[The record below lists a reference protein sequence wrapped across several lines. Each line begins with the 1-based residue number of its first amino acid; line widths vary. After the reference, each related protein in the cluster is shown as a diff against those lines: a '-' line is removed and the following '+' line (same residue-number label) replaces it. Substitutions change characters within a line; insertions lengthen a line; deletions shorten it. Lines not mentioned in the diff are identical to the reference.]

1 MQNGKPT
8 FAATCMMLL
17 YVNLHGLMARLWN
30 EVPKNDSQPPSYL
43 MASTL
48 KAGKVKYS
56 ISLVAT
62 DGQVT

>member
-1 MQNGKPT
+1 MQNSKST
-8 FAATCMMLL
+8 FAAACMLL

-30 EVPKNDSQPPSYL
+30 EIPKNDSQPPSYL

-48 KAGKVKYS
+48 KPGKVKYS
-56 ISLVAT
+56 VSLVAT